1 MGAKKRKGD
10 SPRELKMKTVQ
21 ELFNEVVESVRA
33 AGIDF
38 EIGKCNYSDGTS
50 SFIELAD
57 NNIKIIKTKYCLD
70 EYEGYVIRVR
80 VVNRCNGTAENQSV
94 RISVESVNGCCGHT
108 EYSAKI
114 YNRFSDKKAQKM
126 IADTIQKYK
135 EFTNQN

>member
-1 MGAKKRKGD
+1 
-10 SPRELKMKTVQ
+10 MKTVQ
-21 ELFNEVVESVRA
+21 ELFNEVVESVKA

-57 NNIKIIKTKYCLD
+57 NSIKIIKTKYCWD
-70 EYEGYVIRVR
+70 EYDGYAIRVS

-94 RISVESVNGCCGHT
+94 RISVENVNGCCAHT

-114 YNRFSDKKAQKM
+114 YNRFSDKKVQKM
-126 IADTIQKYK
+126 ITDTIQKYK
-135 EFTNQN
+135 EFI